1 MNDNKYVQSQADV
14 STNGKTNAAD
24 KNKYVLVTGAY
35 GGMGN
40 STVKTLVKNGFT
52 VFALDKAVKTAKT
65 VETVGEITQPVEI
78 GEPNE
83 TIKTVDSTHSAYNAN
98 TLDEESKIIPIETD
112 VTDEQSVLNA
122 FEKVKSVTQ
131 NLFAIVHFA
140 GIYMLDSFIEIPADK
155 MKLAFDVNV
164 LGAYLINKTFLPLLS
179 ANSRIIITTSE
190 LAPIDT
196 LPFTGIYAVTKT
208 ALDKYAFSLKMEL
221 QLLDIKVSVIRAGA
235 VDTGMLGVSTT
246 QLDKFCENTKLY
258 SCNAKRF
265 KNIVD
270 KVEARKIPPQKIA
283 DKTLKILRKKN
294 PKFAYSINRNPLLL
308 LFNAMPQKF
317 QFWVIKKILK

>member
-1 MNDNKYVQSQADV
+1 MNENNYIPGQTNF
-14 STNGKTNAAD
+14 STDKSNTTD

-35 GGMGN
+35 GGMGS
-40 STVKTLVKNGFT
+40 STVKTLVKNGYT
-52 VFALDKAVKTAKT
+52 VFALDKT
-65 VETVGEITQPVEI
+65 I
-78 GEPNE
+78 G
-83 TIKTVDSTHSAYNAN
+83 K
-98 TLDEESKIIPIETD
+98 EESGIIPIQAD
-112 VTDEQSVLNA
+112 ITDEQSVTNA

-155 MKLAFDVNV
+155 MKKAFDVNV
-164 LGAYLINKTFLPLLS
+164 LGAFLINKTFLPLLS

-221 QLLDIKVSVIRAGA
+221 QLLNIKVSVIRAGA
-235 VDTGMLGVSTT
+235 VDTGMLNVSTT
-246 QLDKFCENTKLY
+246 QLDKFCESTKLY
-258 SCNAKRF
+258 SYNAKRF

-270 KVEARKIPPQKIA
+270 KVEARKISPQKIA
-283 DKTLKILRKKN
+283 DKTIKILNKKN
-294 PKFAYSINRNPLLL
+294 PKFAYPINRNPLLL
-308 LFNAMPQKF
+308 LFNAMPQKL
-317 QFWVIKKILK
+317 QFKIIKKILK